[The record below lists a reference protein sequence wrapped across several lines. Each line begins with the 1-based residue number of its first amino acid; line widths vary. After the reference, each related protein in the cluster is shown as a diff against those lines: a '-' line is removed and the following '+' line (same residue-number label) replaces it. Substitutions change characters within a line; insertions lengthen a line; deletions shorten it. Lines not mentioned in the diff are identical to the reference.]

1 MNVLTEIMVSGYLLQ
16 RSLAGSPKLGK
27 KNAKT
32 YTNTSNAAQK
42 LVISI
47 LIISQYS
54 IVKQMKT
61 MILHL
66 LYKTNFEFY
75 SLLMY
80 L

>member
-27 KNAKT
+27 KKNAKT
-32 YTNTSNAAQK
+32 YTNTANAAQK

-47 LIISQYS
+47 FIISQYS

-61 MILHL
+61 MI
-66 LYKTNFEFY
+66 
-75 SLLMY
+75 
-80 L
+80 